1 MSQSSPEFKALMA
14 KLREV
19 WAETDQV
26 RQDYL
31 LRELEALIYRYQET
45 LRGPQR

>member
-1 MSQSSPEFKALMA
+1 MPPSSPEFRELMA
-14 KLREV
+14 KLRDI
-19 WAETDQV
+19 WTETDQV

-45 LRGPQR
+45 LRGA

>member
-1 MSQSSPEFKALMA
+1 MPQSSPEFKAIMG

-19 WAETDQV
+19 WATTDEVEQA
-26 RQDYL
+26 YL

-45 LRGPQR
+45 LRGA